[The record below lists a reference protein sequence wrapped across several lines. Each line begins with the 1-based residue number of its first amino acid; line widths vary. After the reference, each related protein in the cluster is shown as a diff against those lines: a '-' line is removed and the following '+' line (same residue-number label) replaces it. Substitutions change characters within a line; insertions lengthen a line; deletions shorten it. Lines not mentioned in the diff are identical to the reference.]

1 MANYDFIGFTYN
13 GKHSYRDLGIYRTI
27 DGSRYNDNL
36 TATLTDKTSDVPGGN
51 GQYYFGTTFKN
62 RTFTVQ
68 FAFDSL
74 NEVKLRELKKVF
86 CGDGIYELIFDERP
100 YQVWNAK
107 VTGTASLKHICF
119 EVDGERVY
127 KGEGSI
133 TFTCYYPFAHTPTK
147 LWSAEKDRKGNLV
160 YSYIDADGRLL
171 SNYDKDAYTNIEEWS
186 EASGLAEKDTSVI
199 CGDIPTPFIYSINR
213 NETPYGENIEE
224 EYHEIPVPIYGM
236 RIKNNATIY
245 FDPPVNLSRGDNI
258 TWNSKTGLVTKTQAK
273 WKGDTLE
280 SATNLGPVYYNG
292 EGVIGLQPGKVI
304 GNLEFLLAK
313 EPEDWKVPSSTTID
327 TKRLFNESIDYQF
340 LYR

>member
-36 TATLTDKTSDVPGGN
+36 TATLTDKTSDVPGGD

-74 NEVKLRELKKVF
+74 NELKLRELKQVF
-86 CGDGIYELIFDERP
+86 CGDGVYELIFDERP

-147 LWSAEKDRKGNLV
+147 LWSAEKDRKGNLI

-171 SNYDKDAYTNIEEWS
+171 SNYDEDAYTNIEEWS

-199 CGDIPTPFIYSINR
+199 CGDIAAPFTFTIAR
-213 NETPYGENIEE
+213 NGTVWEADEDTK
-224 EYHEIPVPIYGM
+224 IYGM
-236 RIKNNATIY
+236 RIENSATVY
-245 FDPPVNLSRGDNI
+245 FDPPINLSRGDELV
-258 TWNSKTGLVTKTQAK
+258 WNSKTGLITKTKASWEGK
-273 WKGDTLE
+273 ELISKK
-280 SATNLGPVYYNG
+280 NLGPVYYKG
-292 EGVIGLQPGKVI
+292 EGVVGLQPGTKVDKLQFMI
-304 GNLEFLLAK
+304 EEAK
-313 EPEDWKVPSSTTID
+313 EGEEEKWVTPSSITVNN
-327 TKRLFNESIDYQF
+327 KPLFEESIDYQF